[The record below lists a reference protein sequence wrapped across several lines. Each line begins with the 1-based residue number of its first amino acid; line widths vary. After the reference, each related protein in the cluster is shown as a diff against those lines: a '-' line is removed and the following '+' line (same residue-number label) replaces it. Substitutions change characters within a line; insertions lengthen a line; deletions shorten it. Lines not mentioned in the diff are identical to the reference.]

1 MCNYLQSGQSDSID
15 LVNLLI
21 TSREMFLLFFWYYL
35 WNASHFLPC
44 LNLYFK
50 CGTKPLQN
58 TSTVEILKCIR
69 NCVNSA
75 INPNFLLLVGIVE
88 NCPTEKG

>member
-1 MCNYLQSGQSDSID
+1 MPFHRSRK
-15 LVNLLI
+15 LVNYFTQNVFTGFFDTI
-21 TSREMFLLFFWYYL
+21 CEM
-35 WNASHFLPC
+35 HHILPC

-50 CGTKPLQN
+50 GGTKPPQN